1 MSTYR
6 QDVPPVVTIKQW
18 CEDFCESSNLFHQ
31 RVRDGEIK
39 IIKRGR
45 RTLIPRDEYLKHE
58 ARLLA
63 SARKYRR

>member
-1 MSTYR
+1 MTRPRY
-6 QDVPPVVTIKQW
+6 DVPPVVTIKQW
-18 CEDFCESSNLFHQ
+18 CEDFSESANLFHQ
-31 RVRDGEIK
+31 RVRAGEIK